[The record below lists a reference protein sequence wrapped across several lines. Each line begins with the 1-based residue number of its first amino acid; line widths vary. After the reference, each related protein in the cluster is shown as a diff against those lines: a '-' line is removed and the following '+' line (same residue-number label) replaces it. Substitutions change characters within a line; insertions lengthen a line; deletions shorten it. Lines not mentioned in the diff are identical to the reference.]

1 MFNKIWQWIKNFFQ
15 RLFGGSSS
23 DRSRANPTPE
33 NAQAPPPLTDTDY
46 DFLFNE
52 LLEGIARGW
61 TQDRILQFFE
71 GLGERGTP
79 EAWQD
84 WLRRFGDRLMRSR
97 APNNQLAARMIA
109 FGDKTR
115 SLRPIREVGAL
126 AKEIGTQLLSRHGS
140 GAIWEYD
147 GPDAPPASGQQP
159 QVEQIS
165 LDDLVQRMQQ
175 DPNLVRNVAQQLGLD
190 TTDVDTVVRALQ
202 QQLAGKSTT
211 DEPPADDDAEG
222 WAQRGLEFAKVNN
235 FEEAVAS
242 WDKAVAI
249 KPDYHPVWYNRGRAL
264 INLGR
269 FEEAIASH
277 DRALELQPDDHLAWQ
292 NRGEALGSLGRWQ
305 EAFASF
311 DNALEFK
318 PDDRLAWYNLAEAL
332 VHLGRMDEAL
342 SSLDQAIKISPEF
355 YDAWNSRGNVLR
367 DLGLMEEANASWEK
381 AKEIAAADSK

>member
-1 MFNKIWQWIKNFFQ
+1 MLKKIWQWIKKFFQ
-15 RLFGGSSS
+15 RLFGGSKNN
-23 DRSRANPTPE
+23 RTRNEQTPD
-33 NAQAPPPLTDTDY
+33 NAQSPPPLTDTDY

-79 EAWQD
+79 EKWKE
-84 WLRRFGDRLMRSR
+84 WLQRFGDRLMRSR

-115 SLRPIREVGAL
+115 SLPSIREVGAF
-126 AKEIGTQLLSRHGS
+126 AKDIGNQLLSRDG
-140 GAIWEYD
+140 GGTIWEYD
-147 GPDAPPASGQQP
+147 GPDASPSSGQQP

-165 LDDLVQRMQQ
+165 LDELVQRLRQ

-190 TTDVDTVVRALQ
+190 TTDVDTVVQALQ
-202 QQLAGKSTT
+202 RQLSGTT
-211 DEPPADDDAEG
+211 PSDRIPADDDAEG
-222 WAQRGLEFAKVNN
+222 WAERGLQFAKVNN

-242 WDKAVAI
+242 WDRALAI

-269 FEEAIASH
+269 FEDAIASH
-277 DRALELQPDDHLAWQ
+277 DRALELKPDDHLAWQ
-292 NRGEALGSLGRWQ
+292 NRGEALGNLGRWQ

-311 DNALEFK
+311 DNSLEFQ
-318 PDDRLAWYNLAEAL
+318 PDDRFTWYHLAEAL
-332 VHLGRMDEAL
+332 VHLQRIDEAL
-342 SSLDQAIKISPEF
+342 SSLDQALKINPEF
-355 YDAWNSRGNVLR
+355 ADAWKSRGNILR
-367 DLGLMEEANASWEK
+367 DLGRMEEANASWEK
-381 AKEIAAADSK
+381 AKEIGNG